1 MFLQVMGLYQLTLL
15 FTLLLL
21 PLLMDFKLALTEG
34 TLQAL
39 ELEFTLQMV
48 DLYLG
53 LGLHLDHHIQ
63 LYPHHP

>member
-1 MFLQVMGLYQLTLL
+1 MFMKVMGLYRLTLL
-15 FTLLLL
+15 FTPLLL
-21 PLLMDFKLALTEG
+21 PLLMAFKLALTEG

-53 LGLHLDHHIQ
+53 LGLNFHHLI
-63 LYPHHP
+63 

>member
-1 MFLQVMGLYQLTLL
+1 MFMKVMGLYRLTLL
-15 FTLLLL
+15 FTPLLL
-21 PLLMDFKLALTEG
+21 PLLMAFKLALTEG

-53 LGLHLDHHIQ
+53 LGLNLNHLI
-63 LYPHHP
+63 

>member
-1 MFLQVMGLYQLTLL
+1 MGLYRLTLL
-15 FTLLLL
+15 FTPLLL
-21 PLLMDFKLALTEG
+21 PLLMAFKLALTEG

-53 LGLHLDHHIQ
+53 LGLNFHHLI
-63 LYPHHP
+63 

>member
-15 FTLLLL
+15 FTPLLL

-53 LGLHLDHHIQ
+53 LGLHLDHHI
-63 LYPHHP
+63 